1 MLSVRLARTEPELR
15 GAAWA
20 REVAGKPTI
29 AAELAA
35 VVAAAKRRLGGDDV
49 VRLRRGGR
57 ELHVGEE
64 GFSRGGEME
73 SRGRVAHEAVER
85 AAERQREAEQER
97 LGVRQGSGM
106 RM

>member
-15 GAAWA
+15 GTAWA

-57 ELHVGEE
+57 ELHAGEE
-64 GFSRGGEME
+64 GLSRVVGME
-73 SRGRVAHEAVER
+73 SRGRIAHEAVEM

-97 LGVRQGSGM
+97 LGLRQGSGM